1 MRTEA
6 MAADQW
12 LFGPFTRDLFSSA
25 MPVLGAHGSLRVAI
39 ALAVRSKMYAE
50 ILSIEWQARLRAFRD
65 YLKSVM
71 FRNIEN
77 IHQGLVEDIADLSTV
92 LF

>member
-1 MRTEA
+1 
-6 MAADQW
+6 
-12 LFGPFTRDLFSSA
+12 
-25 MPVLGAHGSLRVAI
+25 
-39 ALAVRSKMYAE
+39 MYAE
-50 ILSIEWQARLRAFRD
+50 ILSIEWQARLRVFRD

-77 IHQGLVEDIADLSTV
+77 THQGLVKYIADLSTV